1 MKKLTLVILLLLT
14 SNAYAYEVGDTYV
27 GVQFGQADIEI
38 EGIDDIEATYGL
50 LRLGIFLTPAL
61 ALDLRYGDGVDDD
74 EVMGVDFS
82 IDRIAGLYAL
92 YHFNLGSAASVYGLI
107 GYSEADLKA
116 EANGDSII
124 EDKDD
129 VSYGIGLNIGNFNLE
144 YTQVLEGS
152 DYEVNAAS
160 IGYTYHFE

>member
-1 MKKLTLVILLLLT
+1 M
-14 SNAYAYEVGDTYV
+14 
-27 GVQFGQADIEI
+27 
-38 EGIDDIEATYGL
+38 
-50 LRLGIFLTPAL
+50 RLGVYVTPAMT
-61 ALDLRYGDGVDDD
+61 LDLRYGDGIDDD
-74 EVMGVDFS
+74 TLMGVDFS

-92 YHFNLGSAASVYGLI
+92 YHFEISSAFSIYGLL

-116 EANGDSII
+116 EASGGSVI

-129 VSYGIGLNIGNFNLE
+129 ISYGIGLDIGNINIE
-144 YTQVLEGS
+144 YTQYLEGS

>member
-1 MKKLTLVILLLLT
+1 MKKLTLVLLILLT
-14 SNAYAYEVGDTYV
+14 SNAYAYESGDTYV
-27 GVQFGQADIEI
+27 GVQFGQAEIEI
-38 EGIDDIEATYGL
+38 DGIDDIEPTYGL
-50 LRLGIFLTPAL
+50 VRLGIYLTSAAAL
-61 ALDLRYGDGVDDD
+61 ELRYGDGIDDD
-74 EVMGVDFS
+74 ELMGVDFS

-92 YHFNLGSAASVYGLI
+92 YHFNLGSSASVYGLF

-129 VSYGIGLNIGNFNLE
+129 VSFGIGLDIGSINIE
-144 YTQVLEGS
+144 YTQYLDGS

-160 IGYTYHFE
+160 IGYTYHFD